1 MKHITLMLLAFLM
14 LSVCILSACGGNES
28 TGGQSAVFSS
38 PSESEGLLDSS
49 AEDSDNE
56 ESNASSEESADDIIA
71 DSSDESNGESSSTDN
86 DKPDDTVKLLFTRY
100 TQKPTFVMIGT
111 CAQGAKVTATIGD
124 ESLTVDS
131 YMGWFEM
138 SFTKTGSS
146 HRVTFTQTVDG
157 QDYGEPRSYFAK
169 PVAPKSNWTW
179 AFNSNKA
186 FQFFLGTMV
195 EDFEGGNLY
204 SKNEISGM
212 TNRIKS
218 RIDQLHQYNSD
229 AEIIY
234 MIVPSVLTTYPE
246 LAPDFLTKGTG
257 QTRLD
262 QVTEGIKKSGA
273 TVIDL
278 RSTFN
283 IHKNDEM
290 PLYYKLDSHW
300 ADYGAYLGYKE
311 LFEHISKKF
320 PEAAPRNIDEFKW
333 TADHY
338 ISADACLYLDIPQE
352 KVKEYAYYREF
363 NFEAP
368 ENILSV
374 PRYRGMQLIY
384 NDLTTEEK
392 IFKTNRS
399 ELPSCVVYRDSYC
412 AGIYDILPER
422 MDTTH
427 YIGMW
432 NYTWQKDLMQREK
445 PDYVI
450 YLIAEWNMDEVVH
463 N

>member
-1 MKHITLMLLAFLM
+1 MKRISLILLAILM
-14 LSVCILSACGGNES
+14 LSVCILSACEDNKSE
-28 TGGQSAVFSS
+28 GGQSAVFSTTPS
-38 PSESEGLLDSS
+38 DSESSVAESSDDSS
-49 AEDSDNE
+49 S
-56 ESNASSEESADDIIA
+56 ASSESV
-71 DSSDESNGESSSTDN
+71 DESSESSSSVSN
-86 DKPDDTVKLLFTRY
+86 DESSAVENNGENDGAVKLLFTRY

-111 CAQGAKVTATIGD
+111 CAQGAKVTATIGE
-124 ESLTVDS
+124 ESITVDS
-131 YMGWFEM
+131 YMGWFEV
-138 SFTKTGSS
+138 SFTKTGNS
-146 HRVTFTQTVDG
+146 HRVTFTQTVEGVEYD
-157 QDYGEPRSYFAK
+157 EPRTYFAK
-169 PVAPKSNWTW
+169 PTAPKSNWTW
-179 AFNSNKA
+179 AFNCNNA
-186 FQFFLGTMV
+186 FQFFLGTMI

-204 SKNEISGM
+204 GKNVITGM
-212 TNRIKS
+212 TNRVKN
-218 RIDQLHQYNSD
+218 RIAQLREYNED

-257 QTRLD
+257 ETRLD
-262 QVTEGIKKSGA
+262 QVTEGLKKSGA

-278 RSTFN
+278 RNTFS

-311 LFEHISKKF
+311 LFEHISKKY
-320 PEAAPRNIDEFKW
+320 PDAAPRGLDEFTW
-333 TADHY
+333 TADY
-338 ISADACLYLDIPQE
+338 YTSADACLYLEIPQE
-352 KVKEYAYYREF
+352 KVKEYGYYREF
-363 NFEAP
+363 DFEDP
-368 ENILSV
+368 GNILSV

-399 ELPSCVVYRDSYC
+399 NLPSCVVYRDSYC

-432 NYTWQKDLMQREK
+432 NYTWQKDLMQSEK

-450 YLIAEWNMDEVVH
+450 YLIAEWNMDQVVH